1 MRSYH
6 LQLFNLTAQMEVE
19 QDMQA
24 AHIQAEAEAAPEEL
38 VAVVF
43 TTEEMDFCYRGIQL
57 DMALE
62 EEHQDTQA
70 TVGQD
75 HVEMV
80 GEMLALEQEV
90 PLHLFPT
97 HKKMEQQE

>member
-1 MRSYH
+1 MPGYH
-6 LQLFNLTAQMEVE
+6 LQLFKLMAQMEVE
-19 QDMQA
+19 RDILVTLTQE
-24 AHIQAEAEAAPEEL
+24 AEAEALEEL

-62 EEHQDTQA
+62 EEDQDTQA
-70 TVGQD
+70 ILGQD
-75 HVEMV
+75 HEEMV

-90 PLHLFPT
+90 PLHLLPT